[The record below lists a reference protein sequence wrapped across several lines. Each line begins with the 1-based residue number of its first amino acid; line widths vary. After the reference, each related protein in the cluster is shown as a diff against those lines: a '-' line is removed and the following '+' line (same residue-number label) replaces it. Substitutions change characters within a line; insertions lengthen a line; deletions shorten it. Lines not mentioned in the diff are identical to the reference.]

1 LPLASSSVVLAILV
15 AGTGIGAAI
24 DLATRRIPN
33 GVVVTTAL
41 VGLAAAAGGASNISV
56 GASLLGFGLGIGM
69 MLPGHLFGGTG
80 AGDVKLFGA
89 VGAVVGVEGVLW
101 AFCYTAIAG
110 GVVAILWAFYQGR
123 LTLTLRRVVDTLCR
137 PRQTRA
143 TIVSTGAAN
152 TFPYGPAI
160 AIGSV
165 LSVVIRGDRC
175 DGGVMNGGWR
185 WSKPRWSCPSC
196 Y

>member
-1 LPLASSSVVLAILV
+1 MPLASSSVVLAILV

-41 VGLAAAAGGASNISV
+41 GGLTAAIVGASDISV
-56 GASLLGFGLGIGM
+56 GASLLGLGVGIAL

-89 VGAVVGVEGVLW
+89 VGAVVGVERILW
-101 AFCYTAIAG
+101 AFGYTAIAG
-110 GVVAILWAFYQGR
+110 GIIAILWALYQGR
-123 LTLTLRRVVDTLCR
+123 LAHTLRGVGHTLRRPT
-137 PRQTRA
+137 QTKA
-143 TIVSTGAAN
+143 TIVSVGAGNA
-152 TFPYGPAI
+152 FPYGPAI

-165 LSVVIRGDRC
+165 LAFVLRG
-175 DGGVMNGGWR
+175 
-185 WSKPRWSCPSC
+185 
-196 Y
+196 

>member
-1 LPLASSSVVLAILV
+1 MLAILV
-15 AGTGIGAAI
+15 AGTGVGAAI

-33 GVVVTTAL
+33 AVVVTTAL
-41 VGLAAAAGGASNISV
+41 VGLAAAGV
-56 GASLLGFGLGIGM
+56 GASDISVVSALLGLGVGIGA

-89 VGAVVGVEGVLW
+89 VGAVIGVERILW

-110 GVVAILWAFYQGR
+110 GVVAIIWAAYHGR
-123 LTLTLRRVVDTLCR
+123 LGQTLSRLGTTLRRPT
-137 PRQTRA
+137 QAKA
-143 TIVSTGAAN
+143 TVESVGANN

-165 LSVVIRGDRC
+165 LALVLRG
-175 DGGVMNGGWR
+175 
-185 WSKPRWSCPSC
+185 
-196 Y
+196 